1 MLSSTNTTTI
11 SNYSSSP
18 ISWANNALRALISLL
33 SPILPSTAIAESAAA
48 ETTEPTPKFGTKLAI
63 INRFSRAYIRFA
75 STHVIN
81 QSSLVD
87 QDGRTHHVVV
97 ARSRSESFSRSLSSE
112 TITSFS
118 SKPFAVNFSGSN
130 TVPM

>member
-18 ISWANNALRALISLL
+18 ITWANNALRALISLL
-33 SPILPSTAIAESAAA
+33 SPILPTTAIAESAAA
-48 ETTEPTPKFGTKLAI
+48 ETTEPPKFGTKLAI

-97 ARSRSESFSRSLSSE
+97 VRSRSESFSRSLSSE